1 MQNRT
6 PTQPPR
12 PEQDRH
18 TTTTRH
24 SQGKQEREDQH
35 NKGTG
40 QDKQH
45 TGTPR
50 SDRQR
55 GGSDDHH

>member
-24 SQGKQEREDQH
+24 SQGKQEREDQ

-40 QDKQH
+40 QDKRH